1 MMAEPETRSW
11 VQGILGSDPE
21 TGREVLGRASG
32 DRGNTDVTVGGIS
45 EKHTECTPGSGS
57 FIMAPKSHRLGA
69 DKALFLLDNF

>member
-45 EKHTECTPGSGS
+45 EKHTER
-57 FIMAPKSHRLGA
+57 KH
-69 DKALFLLDNF
+69 